1 MSNDTVNVREAFKA
15 RSRSRL
21 TQQPS
26 SRRPSAEP
34 TPKEPRPLDNIADM
48 DDTLTGIQPGASA
61 DEGSSSSA
69 PDETGSGSDESVDAS
84 STEKW
89 KLVGP
94 AIRELPSPSYLA
106 QIEKANPGFYS
117 DVLDTVKAD
126 FLRVRTVHDHVNAS
140 KRRENSVRLIA
151 CVGYSV
157 AGLIAAIA
165 MFLLDKAMPGYFL
178 TVTSILALGL
188 CVLDTFPSSAKVPTV
203 PLPSVKKKKEETK
216 PAKDEDK
223 KS

>member
-26 SRRPSAEP
+26 TRRPSSEP
-34 TPKEPRPLDNIADM
+34 APKEPRPLDNVGDM
-48 DDTLTGIQPGASA
+48 ADTLTGIQPGAATTDSSNDVADETASTSDDSA
-61 DEGSSSSA
+61 DS
-69 PDETGSGSDESVDAS
+69 T

-126 FLRVRTVHDHVNAS
+126 FMRVRTVHDHVNAS

-157 AGLIAAIA
+157 AALVAAIA
-165 MFLLDKAMPGYFL
+165 MFLLNKTIPGYFL

-188 CVLDTFPSSAKVPTV
+188 SVLETLPSAAKAPSVS
-203 PLPSVKKKKEETK
+203 LPSVKKKKEESK